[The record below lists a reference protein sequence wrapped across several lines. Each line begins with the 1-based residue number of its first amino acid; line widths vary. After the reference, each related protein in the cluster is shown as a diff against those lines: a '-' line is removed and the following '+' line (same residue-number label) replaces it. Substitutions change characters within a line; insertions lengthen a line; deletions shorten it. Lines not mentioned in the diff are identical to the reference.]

1 MIFLVITFMEK
12 KSWFW
17 VCSHG
22 VQMGSAGE
30 VARAGSLG
38 LGLVRDGQTHAEIL
52 GACWEGCVGPWC
64 KQGHSS
70 AEVLLNY

>member
-1 MIFLVITFMEK
+1 M
-12 KSWFW
+12 
-17 VCSHG
+17 
-22 VQMGSAGE
+22 QMGSAGE

-38 LGLVRDGQTHAEIL
+38 LGLVRDGQTHTEIL
-52 GACWEGCVGPWC
+52 GACWEGCVGPWY